1 MSFPRGLGRTQDYK
15 ACPQLSKGGILTCEQ
30 LSLFLHLRLFLNLLR
45 VNTRV
50 IAMIGV
56 TTSIVGAAVIAD
68 WQSIGYDPCTQF
80 SPFHTSEPPHFAF
93 DSHTNNLSFV
103 QQVSNSSFE
112 LHSSFD
118 QPARRETNM
127 GSEMYTLP
135 SPTDNIQLCQ
145 SLDFHEDNIHSQ
157 IHSIFGPSTTKNMLM
172 VESKLDP
179 DIQMH
184 NSTVSIPQL
193 RCVHSTTPGDACP
206 RCSNQNSTDSA
217 GCIMFKLRSRG
228 LCFLMHAWGRRVSN
242 LSTTDTYSVCEAMRY
257 PMSVCIS
264 ARNSASVL
272 VSDFKQFKRAVVLLT
287 EAVIEHNAH
296 QMDAAG
302 EVDATVANPE
312 PTDPIEGGENAMTA
326 NPEPT
331 GSGEGGENAMATN
344 PEPTDPSET
353 ESGGGGEDAIAINP
367 EPTESGGGGEN
378 AMAANPEPTDS
389 SGGGE
394 DTHQNTTTSDLD
406 PTAPPQVACETL
418 SPQMYGCYWNQHSRV
433 TGGVCF
439 ECPPICR
446 SKFKSLDFFQYCVG
460 VALFVLAIPI
470 SRIVLMVLISD
481 SLSRED
487 QVRGRVVQV
496 CM

>member
-1 MSFPRGLGRTQDYK
+1 
-15 ACPQLSKGGILTCEQ
+15 
-30 LSLFLHLRLFLNLLR
+30 
-45 VNTRV
+45 
-50 IAMIGV
+50 MIGV

-80 SPFHTSEPPHFAF
+80 SPFHTSESPQFTF
-93 DSHTNNLSFV
+93 DSQTNNLSFV

-127 GSEMYTLP
+127 ESEMYTIP
-135 SPTDNIQLCQ
+135 SPADNIQLCQ

-157 IHSIFGPSTTKNMLM
+157 IHSIFGPSTTKNTLM

-179 DIQMH
+179 DIQMR

-193 RCVHSTTPGDACP
+193 HCVHSTTPGDACP

-296 QMDAAG
+296 RMDAAG
-302 EVDATVANPE
+302 EVDATVAMR
-312 PTDPIEGGENAMTA
+312 ENAMTA
-326 NPEPT
+326 
-331 GSGEGGENAMATN
+331 N

-353 ESGGGGEDAIAINP
+353 ESGGGGDDAMATNP
-367 EPTESGGGGEN
+367 EPGGEDVIAANPANPEPTESVGGGEDATVTNPELTESGGGGEDV
-378 AMAANPEPTDS
+378 MAANPDS

-394 DTHQNTTTSDLD
+394 DAHQNTTNSDLD

-487 QVRGRVVQV
+487 QVRVRVAQVCACEGGAGVHVRVV
-496 CM
+496 